1 MTDKNYNQPR
11 ISINKV
17 YTKKGDKGSTNIVG
31 GHKVDKSS
39 NRIKAFGEI
48 DELNVIVG
56 MCVVDVTLIENK
68 HSKEVSSYLQR
79 IQHEL
84 FNLGNMIATLPED
97 FNEKMPSISMTDID
111 HMENKIDFFN
121 DSLPTINSFIL
132 PGGSELSIRL
142 HFARVVC
149 RSCERTIVR
158 LSKEEDVNNVVI
170 AYLNRLSDL
179 FFVLSRWVNNKKKV
193 KEFLWNPNF
202 KD

>member
-1 MTDKNYNQPR
+1 MSLNSSIYNSFIFIR
-11 ISINKV
+11 RS
-17 YTKKGDKGSTNIVG
+17 
-31 GHKVDKSS
+31 
-39 NRIKAFGEI
+39 
-48 DELNVIVG
+48 
-56 MCVVDVTLIENK
+56 
-68 HSKEVSSYLQR
+68 
-79 IQHEL
+79 
-84 FNLGNMIATLPED
+84 

-111 HMENKIDFFN
+111 YMENKIDFFN